1 MHYNAEFYYVGKIP
15 CTGIGR
21 PSKQRRVVLRRRN
34 TVVGGKCA
42 LPNALIVS
50 LSAAEKSLIS
60 PSRQHWTELIPK
72 SSLSKRNAFPHFIR
86 IIAETWRDG
95 AGGLRG
101 RRRRRPVVYRYIC
114 ALSPRQSPTKRLQ
127 LAKAR
132 NWPTMI
138 SKVFYEFY
146 RPQTNLLTSKLLCHS
161 WSTSVTSHISLNIL

>member
-1 MHYNAEFYYVGKIP
+1 MTFCVSTDVGTWTNWLTFETDPDHNPDAGTGFLCPIAYVLQRGNVEFYYVGKIP

-101 RRRRRPVVYRYIC
+101 RRRRRPVVYSYIC
-114 ALSPRQSPTKRLQ
+114 ALSPR
-127 LAKAR
+127 
-132 NWPTMI
+132 
-138 SKVFYEFY
+138 
-146 RPQTNLLTSKLLCHS
+146 
-161 WSTSVTSHISLNIL
+161 